1 MLPFLISTLHNT
13 KMKKTFNSIINMKN
27 IKALMLGLPIVLA
40 SCNNNSKI
48 DFSNSKKG
56 LDSSNTEFET
66 ISLPKKV
73 AVNPVYEDLDVP
85 FSSFK
90 VDASKDTVLTF
101 GEKET
106 QIKIPARSF
115 VYKNGKPV
123 EGEVNIDYREIR
135 SVAEIMLSGITM
147 EYDSAGTT
155 YDFQTAGMFDIR
167 GYKNGEPIEIAPDK
181 PLTIEYKSDQTDGD
195 YNFYCLDEEKANW
208 DYLSTPKVEIENSEV
223 IIKNEASSSLQNS
236 VNKKSYSNS
245 THTSNG
251 KTLISDSLKKALP
264 IKPQLALKD
273 QELWDFE
280 YNLTRYPRL
289 KQYAG
294 VMWQFA
300 GEKDNNPLH
309 ADTGLIWN
317 PISIQP
323 IEGTDGVYQVDLKA
337 KEHDLSMKM
346 KPVYMG
352 KHYKDATKIYKEKL
366 AAYKAAKRKELKERE
381 LLAQVEANGGFFNK
395 DGRKQNQ
402 IQVQQTRQRRGLR
415 TMNINQFGIFNCDRY
430 GRVPAVKNLI
440 AAIDSSF
447 NGKVARAFV
456 VAAEGTVV
464 VNWNSLINGNTK
476 FRYSEAE
483 DNKLVLLFPDKKVAT
498 FSSEQ
503 FNKLKVNRGNSSDNP
518 YVFET
523 VFHKSRIESP
533 EDLDQVINSI

>member
-1 MLPFLISTLHNT
+1 
-13 KMKKTFNSIINMKN
+13 MKN

-195 YNFYCLDEEKANW
+195 YNFYCLNEENANW
-208 DYLSTPKVEIENSEV
+208 EYLSTPKVNLDAIELEDLESNISQSTYISSDEV
-223 IIKNEASSSLQNS
+223 EKITLEKKPKLDLTAPQEA
-236 VNKKSYSNS
+236 
-245 THTSNG
+245 T
-251 KTLISDSLKKALP
+251 
-264 IKPQLALKD
+264 KD
-273 QELWDFE
+273 QEIWDLQYDYVKYPIFSH
-280 YNLTRYPRL
+280 LT
-289 KQYAG
+289 G
-294 VMWQFA
+294 VMWQYV
-300 GEKDNNPLH
+300 GDSVNNPLNVVQNKTWEPT
-309 ADTGLIWN
+309 AII
-317 PISIQP
+317 P
-323 IEGTDGVYQVDLKA
+323 VDEKKGIFKVIIKSRKQTLA
-337 KEHDLSMKM
+337 MLM
-346 KPVYMG
+346 KPVYKG
-352 KHYKDATKIYKEKL
+352 KHFEFANTQFQKKL
-366 AAYKAAKRKELKERE
+366 AAYKKDLLKFMDDKKKQEQ
-381 LLAQVEANGGFFNK
+381 LQLAYQNRPAVMASSAINASSQQAVRSLQVPS
-395 DGRKQNQ
+395 
-402 IQVQQTRQRRGLR
+402 
-415 TMNINQFGIFNCDRY
+415 FGIYNCDRY
-430 GRVPAVKNLI
+430 GRETDVINLFAKI
-440 AAIDSSF
+440 NAPFPGAEF
-447 NGKVARAFV
+447 KRASIFLV
-456 VAAEGTVV
+456 SKEGTVV
-464 VNWNSLINGNTK
+464 VNKNHLNYESTLK
-476 FRYSEAE
+476 FVSSE
-483 DNKLVLLFPDKKVAT
+483 DNKLIALYPDKRVSVLNNSYFEQLKFMNNREGIAKILE
-498 FSSEQ
+498 SELITA
-503 FNKLKVNRGNSSDNP
+503 K
-518 YVFET
+518 
-523 VFHKSRIESP
+523 IESAK
-533 EDLDQVINSI
+533 DLDKIIKEL